1 VTQLSYEQS
10 EMNTEAVLKLK
21 AQLKHTLIT
30 IMVTNSSFLLQ
41 WFCLLPSGVFN
52 NDQSSLNY
60 LTASGFIA

>member
-1 VTQLSYEQS
+1 
-10 EMNTEAVLKLK
+10 MNTEAVLKLE